1 MPQGN
6 EVLSVIYLSPI
17 RSWRGATLSSMNEY
31 KTMTGQD
38 PKGAESKKATFF

>member
-17 RSWRGATLSSMNEY
+17 RSWRGAMLSSMNEY
-31 KTMTGQD
+31 KTVTEQA
-38 PKGAESKKATFF
+38 PKGTESKKTTFF